1 MRKYI
6 LISIILVCV
15 YGCGKKNPK
24 EKIKNLENINNNLSL
39 KLEELN
45 TEREVSSALITEVN
59 ALMKDIQATENKI
72 EEKKRKHRFLNA
84 IEVEDSVDMKEDML
98 KNAQY
103 AELYWLSEIWND
115 LIEAGF
121 TKPYFG
127 EYEGDSE
134 VVTTVFNIIGFESR
148 EEILELR
155 TKFA

>member
-1 MRKYI
+1 MAIPKIYKHGIEITKPWSKEMYKY
-6 LISIILVCV
+6 
-15 YGCGKKNPK
+15 N
-24 EKIKNLENINNNLSL
+24 ENVQSHMI
-39 KLEELN
+39 
-45 TEREVSSALITEVN
+45 
-59 ALMKDIQATENKI
+59 KDIEIAINMLTDVETANVLAKI
-72 EEKKRKHRFLNA
+72 INPYGYGEGYEL
-84 IEVEDSVDMKEDML
+84 EDMKEDML